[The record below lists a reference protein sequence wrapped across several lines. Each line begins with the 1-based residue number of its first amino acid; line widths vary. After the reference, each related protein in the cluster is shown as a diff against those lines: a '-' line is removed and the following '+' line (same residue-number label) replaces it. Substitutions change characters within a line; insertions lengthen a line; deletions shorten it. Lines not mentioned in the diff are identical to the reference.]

1 MAMKLSKEFDYCD
14 FFLMALGV
22 QRRQLLT
29 IFALSVKYRA
39 VDVSLAVSCGILPL
53 LFCLCGSPGVLMQTG
68 VNLFNG
74 TGHAN
79 LRAILKMASLNL
91 LQILSMTAR
100 FVGFSYCCFCY
111 MILYLLLLVYVCIWK
126 WINSRRV
133 RMRLLTLQYMCR
145 QADNRCLAVPCWHS
159 MAATICNGQ
168 GPVGWWVSDRC

>member
-1 MAMKLSKEFDYCD
+1 MT
-14 FFLMALGV
+14 LGV

-53 LFCLCGSPGVLMQTG
+53 LFCLCGSPGVVMQTG

-100 FVGFSYCCFCY
+100 FVSFSYRCVVTRFSVC
-111 MILYLLLLVYVCIWK
+111 LLLDYVC
-126 WINSRRV
+126 
-133 RMRLLTLQYMCR
+133 
-145 QADNRCLAVPCWHS
+145 A
-159 MAATICNGQ
+159 
-168 GPVGWWVSDRC
+168 